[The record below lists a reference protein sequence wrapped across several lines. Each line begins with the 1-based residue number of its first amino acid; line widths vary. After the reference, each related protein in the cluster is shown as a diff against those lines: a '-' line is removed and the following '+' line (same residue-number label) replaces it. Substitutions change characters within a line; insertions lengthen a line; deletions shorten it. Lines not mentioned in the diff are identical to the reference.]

1 VELSG
6 RRAIVTGGSSGIG
19 AATVAALRAGGARV
33 AVLDLDVS
41 SAAAE
46 VTVACDVGDEAQLTA
61 AIAQA
66 VDELDGLDIVF
77 ANAGIGGS
85 SPLLDLTTAEWDR
98 VVDVNLRGVFVT
110 IRESGKVLRD
120 AGRGGCIVATAS
132 TSGLLAETGMAHYN
146 VSKAGVVM
154 LVRVAA
160 RELAPYG
167 IRVCAVAP
175 GPTDT
180 PMLQRGL
187 DTPGLREAMA
197 GAAPLARLGT
207 GDDMAAAVLALV
219 QLDWVT
225 GVTLPCDGGLVQ
237 VSPIDLRG
245 LSRLS
250 ADGTAGAPVS

>member
-1 VELSG
+1 VEISG

-19 AATVAALRAGGARV
+19 AAAVAALRARGARV
-33 AVLDLDVS
+33 AVLDLD
-41 SAAAE
+41 AAGADAD
-46 VTVACDVGDEAQLTA
+46 VAVACDVGDEVQLTA
-61 AIAQA
+61 AIARA
-66 VDELDGLDIVF
+66 VDELGGLDIVY

-98 VVDVNLRGVFVT
+98 VVDVNLRGVFMTV
-110 IRESGKVLRD
+110 RECGKVLRD

-132 TSGLLAETGMAHYN
+132 TSGLLAEIGMAHYN

-160 RELAPYG
+160 RELAPHG

-180 PMLQRGL
+180 PMMRRGL
-187 DTPGLREAMA
+187 DAPGFRESMA
-197 GAAPLARLGT
+197 EAAPLARLGT
-207 GDDMAAAVLALV
+207 AEDVAAAVVALV
-219 QLDWVT
+219 ELDWVT

-245 LSRLS
+245 LSRAV
-250 ADGTAGAPVS
+250 ADAG